1 MSTSTPRS
9 LYKDLPLKSPRS
21 IRILKFDD
29 AVFTPHVQT
38 GREAGIRLSLRVVN
52 LDDKPDYH
60 ALSYTWGPPTREA
73 AVRGMNATP
82 LRRINCNG
90 ESLLVT
96 QNLFACLQQLA
107 RDNHSIEFWI
117 DVICIDQ
124 ESQEKNQQVN
134 LMAEIYKNANNV
146 IIWLGNA
153 DKQTDLACAF
163 IKKFAASRANS
174 SGTDDQGIIDELKQ
188 RAQLSAL
195 ASFFNR
201 TWFTRVWAV
210 QELVLAQ
217 ATTVL
222 CGSCVFDWDDITEVS
237 HYLATSISQREFHAA
252 GLELR
257 ALSYKNPAKLAA
269 VKKDLTKLAVVKKH
283 LKKDSPILLH
293 SLIRF
298 RNWDSSREHDK
309 VYALLGIHKAALE
322 LEDAEAD
329 SPLYPHYERD
339 VSKAYIGIARYILEH
354 SSDLLLL
361 AHHEGED
368 FQTIP
373 SLPSWVPDWNVKG
386 TFGLGITGYERFSAA
401 AGTEAYVKPEISEQN
416 VLTLRAAKLDTV
428 VQVGETKEEVDRGM
442 PFVQW
447 LDILRQTEQL
457 YHTGEKRQEVLWRSL
472 ITNTDKDGKFPA
484 PDLKKEFSSW
494 IRRHLAPFAELSDLS
509 TVLSSDYDAVLP
521 KLCATA
527 QGSDQIKGSATG
539 EDVRIKDEQIEDA
552 RKFDSLY
559 SHALLLRLFR
569 TDKGYIGVG
578 SKSMKMGDSVWIVPG
593 SRVPLLFRPS
603 AWTEG
608 QWRLVGGAYV
618 HGFMRGEASESSL
631 TFESIRIE

>member
-1 MSTSTPRS
+1 MSTPRS
-9 LYKDLPLKSPRS
+9 LYKDLPLKLPRS
-21 IRILKFDD
+21 IRMLKFDD
-29 AVFTPHVQT
+29 AVVTPHAQT
-38 GREAGIRLSLRVVN
+38 VLSAILELTHAQGQEAEIFLSLRVVN

-73 AVRGMNATP
+73 A
-82 LRRINCNG
+82 
-90 ESLLVT
+90 
-96 QNLFACLQQLA
+96 
-107 RDNHSIEFWI
+107 
-117 DVICIDQ
+117 
-124 ESQEKNQQVN
+124 QVN
-134 LMAEIYKNANNV
+134 LKAEIYKNAKNV
-146 IIWLGNA
+146 IIWLGIA

-163 IKKFAASRANS
+163 IRKFAASRTNP

-188 RAQLSAL
+188 RTQLSAL
-195 ASFFNR
+195 ASLFDR

-222 CGSCVFDWDDITEVS
+222 CGSFVFNWDDITEMS

-252 GLELR
+252 GLELQ
-257 ALSYKNPAKLAA
+257 ALLYKNPAKLAA
-269 VKKDLTKLAVVKKH
+269 
-283 LKKDSPILLH
+283 
-293 SLIRF
+293 
-298 RNWDSSREHDK
+298 
-309 VYALLGIHKAALE
+309 
-322 LEDAEAD
+322 
-329 SPLYPHYERD
+329 ERD

-361 AHHEGED
+361 AHREGED
-368 FQTIP
+368 FESIP

-401 AGTEAYVKPEISEQN
+401 AGTEAYVMPEISEQN

-428 VQVGETKEEVDRGM
+428 VQVGETKEEVGRGM

-447 LDILRQTEQL
+447 LDILKRTQQV
-457 YHTGEKRQEVLWRSL
+457 YHTGENRQEVLWRSL
-472 ITNTDKDGKFPA
+472 ITNTDKDGKIPV

-494 IRRHLAPFAELSDLS
+494 IRRHLAPFTELSDLS
-509 TVLSSDYDAVLP
+509 TVLSNDYDAVLP
-521 KLCATA
+521 KLSATA
-527 QGSDQIKGSATG
+527 PGSSQLKNSVSG
-539 EDVRIKDEQIEDA
+539 EDMHINDEQIEDA

-578 SKSMKMGDSVWIVPG
+578 SQSMKRGDSVWIVPG

-603 AWTEG
+603 AWTEE

-618 HGFMRGEASESSL
+618 HGFMQGEASRSGL
-631 TFESIRIE
+631 AFENIRVE